1 LTRYI
6 YKIQVGG
13 NGLNLSKTSIKVILA
28 TSGVLLVTKL
38 LTAAG
43 LISGLAGTLF
53 GNAGEAGAVG
63 IIGGADGPTAI
74 YVAGKV
80 SWMPAL
86 LPGLL
91 TLAEIALLGFLFV
104 KAIKAV
110 RK

>member
-1 LTRYI
+1 M
-6 YKIQVGG
+6 
-13 NGLNLSKTSIKVILA
+13 NLSKKSIKVILV
-28 TSGVLLVTKL
+28 TSGILLVTKL
-38 LTAAG
+38 FTAFGMVSSLTG
-43 LISGLAGTLF
+43 VF
-53 GNAGEAGAVG
+53 FNKEEAGAVG

-80 SWMPAL
+80 SWMSAL

-91 TLAEIALLGFLFV
+91 ALAEIALLGFLFV